1 MTDHDLLRGLRGRLT
16 TAALGLARVPLGV
29 LGLLLIPVQLVA
41 YPLILVTVGV
51 PLLLLFTALT
61 RKYLG
66 VHRRWAGAVLGV
78 EVPEPYRVPANRGPM
93 TRVRTIA
100 TDPATWKELA
110 FLPLNA
116 VIGVLTGVLPLA
128 FWING
133 AYGLVVPVLWAL
145 GADHLEYSGV
155 DASTPGSAVLAPLLA
170 VVYLVAAWWGTP
182 RLRRWHARFTR
193 WFLAPSATEAL
204 THRVRELADSRADTV
219 DAQAAELR
227 RIERD
232 LHDGAQARLVALG
245 MSLGMAEELLAR
257 DPEAARDLLS
267 EARQSSSQALSEL
280 RDLVRGIHPP
290 VLADRGLD
298 GALRAL
304 ALANPLPV
312 EVDVV
317 LTGRPEAPVESAAY
331 FAVAET
337 LTNAAKHSGASS
349 AWIRVRHENGR
360 LAMMIGDNGR
370 GGARAT
376 DGGGLR
382 GIERRLAAFDGTLG
396 IASPVGGPTIVTME
410 LPCELSSVKTSSSSG
425 TA

>member
-1 MTDHDLLRGLRGRLT
+1 MTDHDLVRATRARLT
-16 TAALGLARVPLGV
+16 QAALGLARTPLSLV
-29 LGLLLIPVQLVA
+29 GLLLIPLQLVA
-41 YPLILVTVGV
+41 YPLILVTLGV
-51 PLLLLFTALT
+51 PLLLVATALA
-61 RKYLG
+61 
-66 VHRRWAGAVLGV
+66 RRYTGLCRWWASRVLGV
-78 EVPEPYRVPANRGPM
+78 EVPAPHRAPENRGPM

-100 TDPATWKELA
+100 TDPATWRDLA

-116 VIGVLTGVLPLA
+116 ILGVVCGVLPVA

-133 AYGLVVPVLWAL
+133 VLGFVVPLIWL
-145 GADHLEYSGV
+145 DADDVEYV
-155 DASTPGSAVLAPLLA
+155 AMTATTPGSFVLAPLLGIA
-170 VVYLVAAWWGTP
+170 FLALAWWSTP
-182 RLRRWHARFTR
+182 RFARLHATVVK
-193 WFLAPSATEAL
+193 WLLAPSATAAL
-204 THRVRELADSRADTV
+204 TDRVRVLADSRADTV

-245 MSLGMAEELLAR
+245 LSLGMAEELLAH
-257 DPEAARDLLS
+257 DPDAALKLLA
-267 EARQSSSQALSEL
+267 EARQSSTVALAEL

-304 ALANPLPV
+304 ALAHPLRVDADV
-312 EVDVV
+312 E
-317 LTGRPEAPVESAAY
+317 LAGRPEAPVESAAY

-337 LTNAAKHSGASS
+337 LTNAAKHSGATS
-349 AWIRVRHENGR
+349 AWLRVRHEGGR
-360 LAMMIGDNGR
+360 LSLMIGDDGR
-370 GGARAT
+370 GGAVAGE
-376 DGGGLR
+376 GGGLR

-410 LPCELSSVKTSSSSG
+410 LPCALSSVKTSSSSG